1 MNEREIKRATKH
13 FITMLFCLL
22 LCATSSTPGYA
33 MKATD
38 ASKAQARSSEKR

>member
-22 LCATSSTPGYA
+22 ICATSSAPGHA

-38 ASKAQARSSEKR
+38 AAKAQARSSEKR